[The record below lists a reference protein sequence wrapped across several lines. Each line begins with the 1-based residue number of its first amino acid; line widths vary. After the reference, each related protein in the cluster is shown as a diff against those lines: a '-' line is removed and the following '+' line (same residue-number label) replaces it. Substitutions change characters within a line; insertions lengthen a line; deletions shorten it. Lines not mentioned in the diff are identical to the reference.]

1 MKKISV
7 LSALLICCLTAFAQQ
22 FSLPK
27 PIQPVTFPD
36 WGRDLKT
43 TNQPETDLDG
53 LYVGDEGYVTFTL
66 TNIGESVY
74 SGPIYLR
81 LFNME
86 QSVQVL
92 ACSKKKLKP
101 GKVYNLTTVF
111 PTDRLSPYS
120 HYFIGIEYDEDGHTV
135 PMGAL
140 EPTPL
145 SSFMLLA
152 PIINN
157 PVRKSPVK
165 AKVKVVKSNKN

>member
-7 LSALLICCLTAFAQQ
+7 LAVLLICCMTAFAQQ
-22 FSLPK
+22 FTLPQ
-27 PIQPVTFPD
+27 PIRPMTFPD
-36 WGRDLKT
+36 WGRDIKT
-43 TNQPETDLDG
+43 TCQPETGLDG
-53 LYVGDEGYVTFTL
+53 LSVGDESFVTFTL
-66 TNIGESVY
+66 TNRSENVY

-92 ACSKKKLKP
+92 ACNKKKIKP
-101 GKVYNLTTVF
+101 GKEYKLTTVF
-111 PTDRLSPYS
+111 STERLSPYS
-120 HYFIGIEYDEDGHTV
+120 RYFIGIEYDEDGHTV
-135 PMGAL
+135 PMGAI

-157 PVRKSPVK
+157 PVKKSPYKPKLKVVK
-165 AKVKVVKSNKN
+165 AKKN